1 MRYSRRACGQQTLIT
16 RLVVAPTGH
25 EPRRRVDSQRVSRG
39 LRFTVPVA
47 LALCLL
53 AAPGAWPKEP
63 PNQNDP
69 CSTGG
74 RNTCG
79 TLGVGFYDT
88 YKYGLRWFGDYRG
101 AVAEVAHTF
110 CIDLQYWYPSAKY
123 RFAES
128 SADTLENRE
137 GETVS
142 LEHRRRMA
150 YAIWAWGRS
159 TTPNRQAAVMLY
171 VHGLMGDARPGEVD
185 PAGVSDA
192 VADVHAQVAEDSAR
206 YHGPYKVVVT
216 APAKL
221 KVGDR
226 GTATIKVLS
235 ATGVAVPDVELT
247 LSAQGTS
254 VPAHVSTGAD
264 GVASVEFTAKTADGA
279 TIDAKTEPI
288 ASTLPVI
295 YTPSVP
301 AAATNGQRVA
311 VPDSQV
317 VSGSA
322 EVAAFKAQAHVS
334 SVAEPDTL
342 TLGEE
347 SRDRVT
353 L

>member
-53 AAPGAWPKEP
+53 AAPGAWAKEP

-101 AVAEVAHTF
+101 AVPEIAHTF

-123 RFAES
+123 KFAES
-128 SADTLENRE
+128 PADALKNRE

-142 LEHRRRMA
+142 LENKRRMA

-159 TTPNRQAAVMLY
+159 GKANQQAATMLY
-171 VHGLMGDARPGEVD
+171 VHSLMGDARPGEVD
-185 PAGVSDA
+185 PNAVSA
-192 VADVHAQVAEDSAR
+192 PVADIYDQIAKDAPR
-206 YHGPYKVVVT
+206 YHGPYRVVVS
-216 APAKL
+216 APGKL
-221 KVGDR
+221 QVGEQ

-235 ATGVAVPDVELT
+235 STGVAVPNVELT
-247 LSAQGTS
+247 LSAQGAG

-264 GVASVEFTAKTADGA
+264 G
-279 TIDAKTEPI
+279 
-288 ASTLPVI
+288 
-295 YTPSVP
+295 
-301 AAATNGQRVA
+301 AAT
-311 VPDSQV
+311 
-317 VSGSA
+317 
-322 EVAAFKAQAHVS
+322 
-334 SVAEPDTL
+334 
-342 TLGEE
+342 
-347 SRDRVT
+347 
-353 L
+353 